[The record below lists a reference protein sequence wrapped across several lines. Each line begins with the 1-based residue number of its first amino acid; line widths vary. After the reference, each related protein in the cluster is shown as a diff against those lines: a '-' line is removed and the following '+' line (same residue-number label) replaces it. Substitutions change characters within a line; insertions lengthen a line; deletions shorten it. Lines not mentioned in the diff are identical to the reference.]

1 MKKQSSVYN
10 QLTTFITMLVLLLA
24 AASCT
29 TPVKESSTAFD
40 LVAAQ
45 KAIDARNAIFM
56 EAWTK
61 GDSVAVANCYTAD
74 AKIMPPNEK
83 ASSGKNNILHVLA
96 GVIKEAPGG
105 IKMTTN
111 NLFGNED
118 LLVED
123 GTWALMDKQGK
134 ILDQGKQ
141 IEVWKKE
148 DGTWK
153 LLRDCFNSD
162 LPVPT
167 PAK

>member
-1 MKKQSSVYN
+1 MKKQFNVYY
-10 QLTTFITMLVLLLA
+10 QRAALIATLPLLLA

-29 TPVKESSTAFD
+29 SPAKENSAAFD

-45 KAIDARNAIFM
+45 KAIDARNVVFM
-56 EAWTK
+56 EAWNK
-61 GDSVAVANCYTAD
+61 GDSVAVANCYMAD
-74 AKIMPPNEK
+74 AKIMPPNS
-83 ASSGKNNILHVLA
+83 AAISGKDKIVHFLA
-96 GVIKEAPGG
+96 ENFKEAPG

-118 LLVED
+118 LLAED
-123 GTWALMDKQGK
+123 GSWVLMDKQGK
-134 ILDQGKQ
+134 IVDQGKQ

-162 LPVPT
+162 MPVPP

>member
-1 MKKQSSVYN
+1 MRKKSVFN
-10 QLTTFITMLVLLLA
+10 QLIALTAMVVLFLA
-24 AASCT
+24 ATGCN
-29 TPVKESSTAFD
+29 TPAKESPAAFD
-40 LVAAQ
+40 MVAAQ
-45 KAIDARNAIFM
+45 KAIDARNAVFM
-56 EAWTK
+56 EAWLK
-61 GDSVAVANCYTAD
+61 GDSAALANCYTAD

-83 ASSGKNNILHVLA
+83 ASSGKADITHVLA
-96 GVIKEAPGG
+96 AVIKEAPGG

-111 NLFGNED
+111 NLWGNDD

-123 GTWALMDKQGK
+123 GTWAIMDKGGK

-162 LPVPT
+162 LPVPS
-167 PAK
+167 AK